1 MKNTEN
7 DLLIYGK
14 EYKLYRDGKFIG
26 VATFTDDENIGDSF
40 IKVLENGTN
49 HVFIADEWYFNN

>member
-40 IKVLENGTN
+40 IKVLEDGTN
-49 HVFIADEWYFNN
+49 HVFMADEWYFNN

>member
-14 EYKLYRDGKFIG
+14 EYKLYRDGEFIG
-26 VATFTDDENIGDSF
+26 VATFTDDENIGESF